1 MRQRKIMKRKALLFA
16 SALAMLMVLIA
27 VDSFAQ
33 GFRLMRVDTSA
44 YPKMSGYFYARSA
57 MGEPIVDIKNTDIE
71 VKENGVTIDP
81 SKIQIDCTQLPAETP
96 LSVMLLTDFTASMNE
111 SVSGTEKRKD
121 WIIAG
126 IRYFLD
132 SLKFNKPTE
141 VYILPFSTVLFSG
154 TGWRGTK
161 AEVTNWID
169 NSMPLFQGLTNFN
182 PPFLDPAGNIFELM
196 KNKPIEYP
204 KVCIMI
210 TDGYH
215 EQKTK
220 FEWQQILQKL
230 RDNNIVLFVI
240 AVQPPITADQTLSD
254 LFYIANQTGGRAV
267 EALTKADVLKY
278 YGKIVN
284 EMQGR
289 KQCRITWPLSPACG
303 EANRDRNMSIT
314 LKKDLE
320 VPVNSVLT
328 FIAPT
333 SSMAT
338 INFDSPKYLFGA
350 QGLGKT
356 EQDLTITAQNSDFS
370 ITEFSFSPASDFDV
384 VSDNLPFT
392 ITKNTSK
399 KIKLKYKKTPAGDP
413 IDYSFT
419 IKTSQCDIPP
429 VTLVAPCGSSV
440 ENKVDMTE
448 TAQGKKSTKT
458 FNDILKNETSVAIS
472 GDVKLSGTDANLFNI
487 KSGAGKFTLNP
498 GESLDLTIE
507 FAPSSIGVKKATLDF
522 QIANA
527 AVCGNVTAEINATAI
542 VNSIEEDLSKY
553 GAYISEVAPNPAT
566 NVARFSI
573 HSETAKFF
581 DVDIYNSVGQ
591 LVAKLYSDM
600 IVGDKEIMINTD
612 LFNSGSYMIVAKTDN
627 VTFTKIMNIT
637 K

>member
-1 MRQRKIMKRKALLFA
+1 MKRKALLFA

-44 YPKMSGYFYARSA
+44 YPKMTGYFYARSA
-57 MGEPIVDIKNTDIE
+57 MGEPIVDIKTSDIE
-71 VKENGVTIDP
+71 VKENDITIDP
-81 SKIQIDCTQLPAETP
+81 SKVQIDCSLLAAETP
-96 LSVMLLTDFTASMNE
+96 MSVMLLTDFTASMNE
-111 SVSGTEKRKD
+111 SVSPTEKRKD

-154 TGWRGTK
+154 TGWKGTK
-161 AEVTNWID
+161 TEVTNWID
-169 NSMPLFQGLTNFN
+169 KSMPLFQGLTNFN
-182 PPFLDPAGNIFELM
+182 PPFLDPTGNIFELM

-204 KVCIMI
+204 KICIMV

-230 RDNNIVLFVI
+230 KDNNIVLFVI

-254 LFYIANQTGGRAV
+254 LYYMANQTGGRAV
-267 EALTKADVLKY
+267 EALSKADVLKHY
-278 YGKIVN
+278 TKIIN

-289 KQCRITWPLSPACG
+289 RQCRITWPISSACG
-303 EANRDRNMSIT
+303 ENNRNRNMSIT

-320 VPVNSVLT
+320 FPVTSLLT
-328 FIAPT
+328 YKAPVT
-333 SSMAT
+333 SMST
-338 INFDSPKYLFGA
+338 LNFDSPKYLFGA

-356 EQDLTITAQNSDFS
+356 EQDLTITAQNADFS
-370 ITEFSFSPASDFDV
+370 ITEFNFSPANDFEV

-399 KIKLKYKKTPAGDP
+399 KIKLKYKKSPADDP
-413 IDYSFT
+413 TDYSFT
-419 IKTSQCDIPP
+419 IKTNQCDIPP
-429 VTLVAPCGSSV
+429 VTLVAPCGASV
-440 ENKVDMTE
+440 ENKVDMPE
-448 TAQGKKSTKT
+448 TVEGKKSTKT
-458 FNDILKNETSVAIS
+458 FTNIIKNETSVAIS
-472 GDVKLSGTDANLFNI
+472 GDVKLSGTDANLFSI

-498 GESLDLTIE
+498 GEGLDLEVE
-507 FAPSSIGVKKATLDF
+507 FAPSSVGAKKATIDF
-522 QIANA
+522 TIANA
-527 AVCGNVTAEINATAI
+527 AVCGNVTAEINGTSI
-542 VNSIEEDLSKY
+542 INSIEEDLSKY

-566 NVARFSI
+566 NVARLSI

-581 DVDIYNSVGQ
+581 DVELYNSVGQ

-600 IVGDKEIMINTD
+600 IVGDKEIIVNTD

-627 VTFTKIMNIT
+627 VTFTKIMNIS